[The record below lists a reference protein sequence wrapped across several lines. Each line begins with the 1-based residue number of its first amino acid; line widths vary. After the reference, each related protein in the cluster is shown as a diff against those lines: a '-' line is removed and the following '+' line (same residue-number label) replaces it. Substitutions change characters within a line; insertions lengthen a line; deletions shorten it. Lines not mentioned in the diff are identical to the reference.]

1 MSRSGRSRGGW
12 PTGRWLALAS
22 RSRLLRSG
30 TRAALGRPLAR
41 VGVAIRSLADFCRA
55 ALAGKP
61 GAPHQGDQT
70 NQIIGL
76 AIESA
81 PAAMIMVDAQGTIVM
96 VNALTERVLGYS
108 RSELVGRP
116 VELLMPARVIHR
128 HRRDR
133 TAFLADP
140 RHRPMGAGR
149 DLFAKRKDGSE
160 IPVEIG
166 LAPIQGTGGTFV
178 LAAIT
183 DITERKRT
191 ESLLRARTAELE
203 QVLDLIP
210 AAVWISRDP
219 ECRNVLGNSYASA
232 LLGVNQGTN
241 LSQTPGDEVRLAI
254 RHFHGGRELA
264 PDELPMQRAAATGLA
279 QLDQELEVALP
290 DGRRITML
298 GGAVPLTDDRGNIR
312 GVVSAFSDISE
323 RKDLE
328 RQRAEMLGREQ
339 VARAELERA
348 SRLKDEFLA
357 VLSHELRTPLTAI
370 LGYTHLLTTGQLAPD
385 RADHALQVIGR
396 NAEAQ
401 ARLIASLLDLS
412 RVLAGKLELDLRN
425 LDLAAV
431 VAAAADAIA
440 PDAASRGIRVE
451 VEKPVSP
458 LMMRGDADRLQQVF
472 WNLLSNAVKFTP
484 RGGSVRVAVF
494 DRDGERCVQVND
506 SGQGI
511 RPDLL
516 PRVFDRFQQGEGH
529 ARGAPG
535 GLGLGLALVRELVD
549 AHGGTVDAASGGEGL
564 GSTFTVTLPREP
576 SSVECETASM
586 AGS

>member
-1 MSRSGRSRGGW
+1 MARSGRSRGGW
-12 PTGRWLALAS
+12 LTVWRGTLAF
-22 RSRLLRSG
+22 RRLLQGG
-30 TRAALGRPLAR
+30 TSPRADAPQPRDQIKELELAME
-41 VGVAIRSLADFCRA
+41 A
-55 ALAGKP
+55 
-61 GAPHQGDQT
+61 
-70 NQIIGL
+70 
-76 AIESA
+76 A

-96 VNALTERVLGYS
+96 VNALTERVLGY
-108 RSELVGRP
+108 RRAELMGRP
-116 VELLMPARVIHR
+116 IELLVPPRVVDRHR
-128 HRRDR
+128 HDR

-140 RHRPMGAGR
+140 RHRPMGEGR
-149 DLFAKRKDGSE
+149 ELYARRKDGAE

-166 LAPIQGTGGTFV
+166 LGPIQGTGGTFV

-219 ECRNVLGNSYASA
+219 ECRHVVGNSYASA
-232 LLGVNQGTN
+232 LFGVTQGTN
-241 LSQTPGDEVRLAI
+241 LSQTPPGHVDRLPI
-254 RHFHGGRELA
+254 RHFRGGRELA
-264 PDELPMQRAAATGLA
+264 ADELPMQRAAATGLP

-290 DGRRITML
+290 GGRRLTML
-298 GGAVPLTDDRGNIR
+298 GGAVPLKDDRGSIR

-339 VARAELERA
+339 VARAALERA

-370 LGYTHLLTTGQLAPD
+370 LGYTHLLSTGQLAPD

-440 PDAASRGIRVE
+440 PEAASRGVRVE

-484 RGGSVRVAVF
+484 RGGSVSVVVF
-494 DRDGERCVQVND
+494 ERDGERCVRVND
-506 SGQGI
+506 NGEGI
-511 RPDLL
+511 RADLL

-535 GLGLGLALVRELVD
+535 GLGLGLALVRELVE
-549 AHGGTVDAASGGEGL
+549 AHGGTVNAESGGEGL
-564 GSTFTVTLPREP
+564 GSTFTVALPREP
-576 SSVECETASM
+576 SPVECETASM
-586 AGS
+586 AGVLRLPTED